1 MGLVRLKLR
10 HARQWHDQASLQVGT
25 FRLGIGQPLP
35 DGEGLAERVQ
45 CGADV
50 SVLVQQIAEAFVGNA
65 QIALVIGTLG
75 LGFLLAFLTRL
86 VVNAILLKLVDAV
99 SDNLSIDGFGW
110 AFIGAACISVLSGLA
125 DYLLRML

>member
-1 MGLVRLKLR
+1 MIVHLLISWLVLSLVMLLTAALLPGFRIRGLGGAIVVAALFGILNV
-10 HARQWHDQASLQVGT
+10 A
-25 FRLGIGQPLP
+25 LGWLLFVVIG
-35 DGEGLAERVQ
+35 
-45 CGADV
+45 
-50 SVLVQQIAEAFVGNA
+50 
-65 QIALVIGTLG
+65 IGTLG